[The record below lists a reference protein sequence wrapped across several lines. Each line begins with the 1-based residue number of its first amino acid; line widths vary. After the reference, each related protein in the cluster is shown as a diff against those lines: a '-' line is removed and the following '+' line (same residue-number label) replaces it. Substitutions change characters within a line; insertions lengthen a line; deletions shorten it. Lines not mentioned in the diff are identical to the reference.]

1 VTKGMK
7 LYVEGRI
14 YTRKWQDKDGTDRYT
29 TEITADHITMLS
41 SKNGDDDSEAS
52 SRKAA
57 AKPVAKKATNE
68 ADDPFDDEIPF

>member
-1 VTKGMK
+1 MTKGMK
-7 LYVEGRI
+7 LYWKAASTPANGR
-14 YTRKWQDKDGTDRYT
+14 TRTAPTATRPRSRPT
-29 TEITADHITMLS
+29 TITMLS

-68 ADDPFDDEIPF
+68 ADAPFDDEIPF